1 MYWVPAICKEVF
13 RKPIGVA
20 MANEGNKN
28 HTLQRRGFAEHI
40 LHCWQHEGA
49 REAPQALL
57 GGHHF
62 LQVSK
67 AKQLNE
73 WNSNFPRDNQI
84 PKVMLIVS
92 TLQSYWKTYLHQKL
106 WNKSQ
111 RREPEHKPSQKV
123 RKCSATPK
131 KNQQYLRDRK
141 QQCIE
146 SCRTSRTRLRTGYRQ
161 CKLNSSFVILPERVG
176 HPKTSISFPP
186 SKPLEA
192 FKQNASV
199 SNTHHPPPKQN
210 LPPQRTSFNFQ
221 RVAGFWGPGRKQGD
235 KQQKPLHSVPKL
247 GKIRK
252 NSAPPKKNGKSMS
265 KS

>member
-1 MYWVPAICKEVF
+1 MANLDSANCGEGEVNEGWLLVLILLPLQGVCIYIEFLQFAKKCSGTYRCCNGLMRETKITHCKEEDSQ
-13 RKPIGVA
+13 KISYTA
-20 MANEGNKN
+20 GNMRVPGK
-28 HTLQRRGFAEHI
+28 
-40 LHCWQHEGA
+40 
-49 REAPQALL
+49 APQALL

-67 AKQLNE
+67 ATQLNE

-146 SCRTSRTRLRTGYRQ
+146 SCPTSRTPSP
-161 CKLNSSFVILPERVG
+161 NW
-176 HPKTSISFPP
+176 ISR
-186 SKPLEA
+186 
-192 FKQNASV
+192 SV
-199 SNTHHPPPKQN
+199 SSTLSLVTCQN
-210 LPPQRTSFNFQ
+210 
-221 RVAGFWGPGRKQGD
+221 G
-235 KQQKPLHSVPKL
+235 
-247 GKIRK
+247 
-252 NSAPPKKNGKSMS
+252 
-265 KS
+265 